1 MLAAKLAM
9 YLQSFLT
16 RVSVSA
22 VSHMLQCY
30 LQGVEVIIHVASNLL
45 GTDCKFELTSLLH
58 CHVGV
63 SLLAFSVTC
72 SRFLHLCGILY
83 ALMCV

>member
-45 GTDCKFELTSLLH
+45 GTDCKFELTSL
-58 CHVGV
+58 GV